1 MPLFMA
7 KKEVFEWLKSGAKTI
22 DVRRGTPRKGG
33 TAVFQSGAC
42 CLEFPII
49 NREVGTL
56 EEVITPENFRFVIPT
71 ARTLEEARGYLR
83 RIYLSNDGGAYTA
96 YHLGHPKTA

>member
-1 MPLFMA
+1 VPLFLA

-22 DVRRGTPRKGG
+22 DVRKGTPRKGS
-33 TAVFQSGAC
+33 TAVFQSGAMY
-42 CLEFPII
+42 LELPII
-49 NREVGTL
+49 KMEMGTL
-56 EEVITPENFRFVIPT
+56 EEVVTLENFRSVIPT

-83 RIYLSNDGGAYTA
+83 RIYPSNDGSAYTA